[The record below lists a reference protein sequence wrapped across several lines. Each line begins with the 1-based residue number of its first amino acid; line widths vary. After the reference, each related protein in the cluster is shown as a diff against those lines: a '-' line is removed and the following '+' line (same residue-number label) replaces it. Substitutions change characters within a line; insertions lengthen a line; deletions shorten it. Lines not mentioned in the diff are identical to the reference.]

1 MSDFLATLY
10 VDGQPFELVSWDR
23 PVWFPRD
30 QIDGFRIVPDIDHML
45 IDGIATFALG
55 AFDGLKDMVKYP
67 IELIEVVSTEDLQR
81 ARQAAYAIPT
91 DHLELKIRFDGS
103 LAEFEHD
110 LSLMVNG
117 LKVTFTEEDDGL
129 SFGPPFR

>member
-10 VDGQPFELVSWDR
+10 IDGQPYDLVSWDR

-30 QIDGFRIVPDIDHML
+30 QIDGFRIVPDKDHML

-55 AFDGLKDMVKYP
+55 AFDGLRDKVDYP
-67 IELIEVVSTEDLQR
+67 IDLLEAVTEVDLLR
-81 ARQAAYAIPT
+81 ARQAAYAMPT
-91 DHLELKIRFDGS
+91 HNLELKIRYDGS
-103 LAEFEHD
+103 LAEFESD

-117 LKVTFTEEDDGL
+117 INITVSEEDEGVP
-129 SFGPPFR
+129 FGPPFG